1 MKYTRE
7 LHGNSMGTPKFPL
20 KANSGNRAWDG
31 WDDDFHSFPRI
42 LRTVTPGLVG
52 PKKRILDPPTPTP

>member
-1 MKYTRE
+1 
-7 LHGNSMGTPKFPL
+7 MGTPKFPL
-20 KANSGNRAWDG
+20 KAKSGNRAWDG